1 MQTHD
6 LPRIG
11 VLSADP
17 AAVTQFLC
25 RVQALGADPA
35 ALLPLSPAAVP
46 DCEPYLCGASTQSP
60 LPQLRAAAEMLAAS
74 GCTVIAAPDSAGV
87 FCEQLTSAAG
97 IPVLSTA
104 GVALPQLVG
113 KLRQRASVLCTPG
126 MRAANVYGLAAR
138 RYGLHCS
145 YPDAPV
151 QALLGCVQPEKAC
164 SEQVLRSIIELEL
177 ARGNDSV
184 VLDSAQLCAAF
195 AHFGLAARYPQAIDG
210 VELLAQAALLHTAAA
225 TGVRRA

>member
-17 AAVTQFLC
+17 TAITQFLC
-25 RVQALGADPA
+25 RVQALGEDPA

-46 DCEPYLCGASTQSP
+46 DCEPYLCGASTQPP
-60 LPQLRAAAEMLAAS
+60 LPQLRAAAEVLAAS
-74 GCTVIAAPDSAGV
+74 GCTVIAAPDSAGA
-87 FCEQLTSAAG
+87 FCEQLTAAAG
-97 IPVLSTA
+97 IPVLGTA
-104 GVALPQLVG
+104 GAALPQLVG
-113 KLRQRASVLCTPG
+113 KLRQRTSVLCTPG
-126 MRAANVYGLAAR
+126 VRAANVYGLAAR
-138 RYGLHCS
+138 RYGLHCG

-151 QALLGCVQPEKAC
+151 QALLGCVQPEKVC

-177 ARGNDSV
+177 ARGSDSV

-210 VELLAQAALLHTAAA
+210 MELLAQAALLHTAAA